1 MKYGLTLGVYRLLAF
16 AWLLTAGAAVL
27 RADDYIGI
35 KSIRT
40 VVYEPILKD
49 TSWVTGSVVDFI
61 RFVKYDAQ
69 GRPIAENRLKPDG
82 GAQGK
87 LVYLYN
93 SAGQVSREI
102 YATADEGVSNCWD
115 YTYDEKGRL
124 NSIAYMNGKQ
134 DTLSMVSVLY
144 NEQGKVMKRT
154 TQSWE
159 TNSIGVREPVYGADG
174 TPAKVIVSLIVDG
187 RQRSFGEFQTE
198 KWDTA
203 SLKRVGFRQLGKMRV
218 VKDDNEKNRVT
229 TTDERGNW
237 TERFEGCNA
246 EGEPKFIIRRDIVYA
261 GEENDREKMPL
272 RGKVKRV
279 LQRSYVAIP
288 KGPKAVDKGEKKGRF
303 FLLEFD
309 ENGRKIREEKFSA
322 AGMLTEKLRY
332 EYDAAGNLQK
342 EICYTPADALKE
354 TRGYLYDKEGRLK
367 SRSVYDRKGEVVRR
381 DAFRYDLERNPV
393 LEVGFL
399 TDGTKCRE
407 FRYIYDSYGQQVG
420 CDVLLQSEGEEPA
433 LSVRRAFNF
442 QGRIVGEEHLLPSG
456 TGKDVYTYR
465 YNAKGEVISGT
476 EQLDGQSGETKFVYK
491 FHNDPQGNWKI
502 RIKYVADVPVV
513 YEERE
518 LVYYE

>member
-1 MKYGLTLGVYRLLAF
+1 MKYGITFGKYRLLALL
-16 AWLLTAGAAVL
+16 WLLAAGATML
-27 RADDYIGI
+27 SADDFAGI

-61 RFVKYDAQ
+61 RFVKYDTQ

-115 YTYDEKGRL
+115 YTYDDKGRL
-124 NSIAYMNGKQ
+124 NSIAYMSGKQ

-174 TPAKVIVSLIVDG
+174 NPAKVIVSLIVDG
-187 RQRSFGEFQTE
+187 RQRSFGEFQAE

-279 LQRSYVAIP
+279 RQRSYVAIP
-288 KGPKAVDKGEKKGRF
+288 KGPKAVDKGEKKGCF
-303 FLLEFD
+303 FLMEFD
-309 ENGRKIREEKFSA
+309 ESGRKIREEKFSA
-322 AGMLTEKLRY
+322 AGMLTEKVRY
-332 EYDAAGNLQK
+332 EYDAAGNLLK
-342 EICYTPADALKE
+342 EICYTPADVLKE

-367 SRSVYDRKGEVVRR
+367 SRSMYDGKGEVVRR

-407 FRYIYDSYGQQVG
+407 YRYIYDSYGQQVG

-456 TGKDVYTYR
+456 AGKDVYTYR